1 MRLFLFLLAFWFFF
15 DDFFFFF
22 FFSSNSF
29 AAAPPL
35 TSDAAQQP
43 ALTEEQLR
51 VMRLSRFGS
60 PVAPAVVAP
69 PSEPQEKKMKPSPTL
84 PVQASPVSKPMVVSP
99 PPSQPPPK
107 SAVTAA
113 SPKVATVGMS
123 PVDVLADPDEWVSET
138 MSLVFRAS
146 LPQRKAGKEGVVL
159 HRLESELLEDKV
171 RADRLTLDHV
181 DCVLLEVLSRCHHPS
196 TAKYL
201 YGCYARAQE
210 QSEKVLNK
218 RDPARMQGLA
228 LMQRAILTFAVLFFS
243 APTVSFPKQEGRP
256 DKETNAGFG
265 ANQLAEFL
273 DSSDAEELDRVK
285 FAGDVFK
292 TASDAQLVDIARPLL
307 TVALRRRMGPRLLLQ
322 EEQSAMMREYRCLTT
337 LLNMPR
343 LSNAAI
349 SLKQWLPDSIK
360 TGRDLERQTVLGP
373 FFTPSSY
380 PDEPHVGDALLLN
393 KTLQSEIF
401 PVFERLRHRYTLM
414 HGCLQQSLMACLKSK
429 SSRTQV
435 VSWLAQAVNLNAG
448 RAFMR
453 PDFERSSTH
462 GFMLNLSAVCMLLCE
477 PVGAKLQT
485 VDANYCVFN
494 SGGVDFTGATRISW
508 DDKQVAARAQSL
520 QQQVPQQEV
529 SFNTEIF
536 WITARVLSV
545 GWRPAAAYYN
555 GMFNALQDVEGK
567 LNELEGKI
575 PEQQLQGLRLKV
587 SLTRKDKLSAEAH
600 VKHPDV
606 LGQICRFYDMAARWF
621 TITAD
626 PEKKGVWPAEPRPE
640 IACVPQWLIDD
651 LIFFF
656 EWLNHHAVDVF
667 ALGAHHQNLLSFL
680 TLLLSFD
687 KYLHSPHL
695 RGRVIDLFQCMI
707 PNKNNQLPMDLFEK
721 NKFVTKMLVPGM
733 IRFYIDCER

>member
-1 MRLFLFLLAFWFFF
+1 
-15 DDFFFFF
+15 
-22 FFSSNSF
+22 
-29 AAAPPL
+29 
-35 TSDAAQQP
+35 
-43 ALTEEQLR
+43 
-51 VMRLSRFGS
+51 
-60 PVAPAVVAP
+60 
-69 PSEPQEKKMKPSPTL
+69 MKPSPAL
-84 PVQASPVSKPMVVSP
+84 PVQASPASKPVVVSP
-99 PPSQPPPK
+99 VQQPPPAK
-107 SAVTAA
+107 VAAV
-113 SPKVATVGMS
+113 SPKVGSASVGMS

-146 LPQRKAGKEGVVL
+146 LPQRKAGKEGVL
-159 HRLESELLEDKV
+159 LYRLEKELLEDK
-171 RADRLTLDHV
+171 AQPDRLTLDHV
-181 DCVLLEVLSRCHHPS
+181 DRVLLEVLSRCHHPS
-196 TAKYL
+196 TAQYL
-201 YGCYARAQE
+201 YGCYARARE

-218 RDPARMQGLA
+218 RDPSRMQGLA
-228 LMQRAILTFAVLFFS
+228 LMQRAVLTFAVLFFS
-243 APTVSFPKQEGRP
+243 APAAAFPKQEGKP
-256 DKETNAGFG
+256 EKETHAGFG
-265 ANQLAEFL
+265 ANQLVDFL
-273 DSSDAEELDRVK
+273 DSADSEELERVK
-285 FAGDVFK
+285 FATDVFK
-292 TASDAQLVDIARPLL
+292 TASDSQLVDIARPLL

-322 EEQSAMMREYRCLTT
+322 EEQSAMMREYRCLNT
-337 LLNMPR
+337 LLNIPR
-343 LSNAAI
+343 LSNAAV

-373 FFTPSSY
+373 FFSPSSY

-393 KTLQSEIF
+393 KTSQSE
-401 PVFERLRHRYTLM
+401 VFSVYERLRHRFTLM
-414 HGCLQQSLMACLKSK
+414 HGCLQQGLMACLKSK

-435 VSWLAQAVNLNAG
+435 VSWLVHAVNLNAA

-453 PDFERSSTH
+453 PDFERTSTH

-494 SGGVDFTGATRISW
+494 VGGVDFSGATRISW

-520 QQQVPQQEV
+520 QQQVPQPELT
-529 SFNTEIF
+529 FNTEIF
-536 WITARVLSV
+536 WITARALSV

-555 GMFNALQDVEGK
+555 GIFNALQDIESK
-567 LNELEGKI
+567 MNDLEGKI
-575 PEQQLQGLRLKV
+575 PEQQLQGLRLKLA
-587 SLTRKDKLSAEAH
+587 LTRKDKLSAEAH

-606 LGQICRFYDMAARWF
+606 LAQVCRFYDMAARWF

-667 ALGAHHQNLLSFL
+667 ALGALHQNLLSFL

-695 RGRVIDLFQCMI
+695 RGRVVDLLQCMV
-707 PNKNNQLPMDLFEK
+707 PNKNNQLPIDLFEK
-721 NKFVTKMLVPGM
+721 NKFVTKMLVPAL
-733 IRFYIDCER
+733 IRFYIDCERLRFACFMTFC